1 MTVAEEESEQEAQD
15 EDQPEP
21 QRPGSAGEFIS
32 LDQARGIALD
42 QARENL
48 DFYGRRYARMDMA
61 WEVVSQ
67 VEEADGYRVQLTY
80 QLAHGFRGNPGVE
93 EFTIDRQGSV
103 QSRRIVSEP
112 VRRGGFLGC
121 GLLAAGVLLSVLV
134 LALGVLASAM

>member
-1 MTVAEEESEQEAQD
+1 MSMAEDQSAQD
-15 EDQPEP
+15 EEQPGS

-42 QARENL
+42 QARENQ
-48 DFYGRRYARMDMA
+48 DFYGRRFARMDMA

-67 VEEADGYRVQLTY
+67 EEQADGYRVQLSY

-121 GLLAAGVLLSVLV
+121 GLLTAVVSLSVLV
-134 LALGVLASAM
+134 LAVGVLASAM

>member
-1 MTVAEEESEQEAQD
+1 MTVAEEQGAQE
-15 EDQPEP
+15 EDQPES

-32 LDQARGIALD
+32 LDQARSIALD
-42 QARENL
+42 QARENQ
-48 DFYGRRYARMDMA
+48 DFYGRRYAGMDLA

-67 VEEADGYRVQLTY
+67 EEGAEAYAIRLTY

-121 GLLAAGVLLSVLV
+121 GLLAAGGVSLSVLV
-134 LALGVLASAM
+134 LAMVVLGSAL

>member
-1 MTVAEEESEQEAQD
+1 MTVAEEEAQE
-15 EDQPEP
+15 EDQPES
-21 QRPGSAGEFIS
+21 QRPGREGELIS

-42 QARENL
+42 HASENQ
-48 DFYGRRYARMDMA
+48 DFYGRRFASMDLA

-67 VEEADGYRVQLTY
+67 EEVADGYRIQLSY

-112 VRRGGFLGC
+112 ARRGGFLGC
-121 GLLAAGVLLSVLV
+121 GLLAAGVSVLF
-134 LALGVLASAM
+134 LAVAVGVLSSAI

>member
-1 MTVAEEESEQEAQD
+1 MAEEQGSPEEE
-15 EDQPEP
+15 QPES

-42 QARENL
+42 HARENQ
-48 DFYGRRYARMDMA
+48 DFYGRRFAKMDLV
-61 WEVVSQ
+61 WQVVSQ
-67 VEEADGYRVQLTY
+67 EEQADGYRVQLSY
-80 QLAHGFRGNPGVE
+80 QLEHGFRGNPGVE

-112 VRRGGFLGC
+112 ARRGGFLGC

-134 LALGVLASAM
+134 LAMGVLASAM

>member
-1 MTVAEEESEQEAQD
+1 MTVAEEQSPPEEE
-15 EDQPEP
+15 QPES

-42 QARENL
+42 QARENQ
-48 DFYGRRYARMDMA
+48 DFYGRRYGRQDLA

-67 VEEADGYRVQLTY
+67 EEQAEAYRIRLTY
-80 QLAHGFRGNPGVE
+80 QPARGFRGEAGVE

-121 GLLAAGVLLSVLV
+121 GLLAAGASLLVLV
-134 LALGVLASAM
+134 LAMGVLASVM

>member
-1 MTVAEEESEQEAQD
+1 MTVAEDQSGQE
-15 EDQPEP
+15 EDQPES

-32 LDQARGIALD
+32 LDQARDIALD
-42 QARENL
+42 QARENQ

-67 VEEADGYRVQLTY
+67 EEQADGYRVQLAY

-93 EFTIDRQGSV
+93 EFTINRQGSV

-112 VRRGGFLGC
+112 VRRGGLLGC
-121 GLLAAGVLLSVLV
+121 GLMAAVVSLSVLV
-134 LALGVLASAM
+134 LTVGVLASAM

>member
-1 MTVAEEESEQEAQD
+1 MTVAEDQSGPEEEQPD
-15 EDQPEP
+15 S

-42 QARENL
+42 QARENR
-48 DFYGRRYARMDMA
+48 DFYGRRYARQDLA
-61 WEVVSQ
+61 WEVVNQ
-67 VEEADGYRVQLTY
+67 EEGAEAYRIRLSY
-80 QLAHGFRGNPGVE
+80 QPARGFRGEAGVE
-93 EFTIDRQGSV
+93 EFTIGRQGSV
-103 QSRRIVSEP
+103 QSRHIVSEP